1 METTLRPLL
10 FFDLRGEFFGVP
22 ALALA
27 PRPRARSALPPSP
40 LRSRICGPI
49 LPISTL
55 ENFEFR
61 AAGIHHAELLAGQR
75 SDPVRRGQLGNLD
88 LEPLPLGSGRVPVLL
103 SA

>member
-1 METTLRPLL
+1 METTLGPLL
-10 FFDLRGEFFGVP
+10 FFDLGGEFFGVP

-40 LRSRICGPI
+40 LGSRICGPI

-61 AAGIHHAELLAGQR
+61 AGGIYHAQLLSGQR
-75 SDPVRRGQLGNLD
+75 SDPVGRGQLGNID
-88 LEPLPLGSGRVPVLL
+88 LEPLPLGPGRVQFAL
-103 SA
+103 

>member
-1 METTLRPLL
+1 METTLGPLL

-49 LPISTL
+49 LPFSTL
-55 ENFEFR
+55 INFEFR
-61 AAGIHHAELLAGQR
+61 AAGIRHAQLLSGQR

-88 LEPLPLGSGRVPVLL
+88 LEPLPLGPDRAPFVL
-103 SA
+103 

>member
-1 METTLRPLL
+1 METTLGPLL
-10 FFDLRGEFFGVP
+10 FFDLGGEFFGVP

-61 AAGIHHAELLAGQR
+61 AAGIHHAELLPAHR
-75 SDPVRRGQLGNLD
+75 PV
-88 LEPLPLGSGRVPVLL
+88 PALPPPAALPGMWSHPPDRPP
-103 SA
+103 

>member
-1 METTLRPLL
+1 METTSGPLL

-22 ALALA
+22 ALALP
-27 PRPRARSALPPSP
+27 PRPRARSALPPSS

-49 LPISTL
+49 LPFSTL

-61 AAGIHHAELLAGQR
+61 AAGIGHAQLLSGQR

-88 LEPLPLGSGRVPVLL
+88 LEPLPLGSGRVQIVL
-103 SA
+103 

>member
-1 METTLRPLL
+1 METTLRPLP

-61 AAGIHHAELLAGQR
+61 TAGIHHAQLLAGQG
-75 SDPVRRGQLGNLD
+75 SDPVRPPQLGNIGR
-88 LEPLPLGSGRVPVLL
+88 EPLPLGPGRVQFAL
-103 SA
+103 

>member
-10 FFDLRGEFFGVP
+10 FLDLRGEFFGVP

-49 LPISTL
+49 LPFVTL
-55 ENFEFR
+55 ENLEFR
-61 AAGIHHAELLAGQR
+61 AAGICHPQLLAGQR
-75 SDPVRRGQLGNLD
+75 SDPVRCGQLGNLD
-88 LEPLPLGSGRVPVLL
+88 LEPLPLGPGRVQFVL
-103 SA
+103 